1 MFFSFILEIISKF
14 FGLFGYI
21 SNDKLYPE
29 PLSKTEE
36 EYYLR
41 RYFNGDKEARDKLI
55 EHNLRLV
62 VHIAKKYT
70 TNEQELEDFTS
81 IGTIGLI
88 KAIDSFKDNKGF
100 KISTYASRCIENEI
114 LMYIRTSKKQKAEI
128 SMNQVIGTDKD
139 GNDME
144 LIDTLVL
151 KEKDAVDDI
160 HDKTVLK
167 QVLDFIDK
175 KLNKREKYIMNK
187 RYGLDGSNS
196 MTQQELADE
205 LGISRSYVSR
215 IETKVQKML
224 KKEYKKVDKVTNLCL
239 IISAKYLLY

>member
-1 MFFSFILEIISKF
+1 MFFSFIIEIISKL

-41 RYFNGDKEARDKLI
+41 KYFEGDKKARDILF

-70 TNEQELEDFTS
+70 SNEQELEDFTS

-114 LMYIRTSKKQKAEI
+114 LMHIRSTKKQKSEV
-128 SMNQVIGTDKD
+128 SMHQVIGTDKD

-151 KEKDAVDDI
+151 KEKDVVEDI
-160 HDKTVLK
+160 HDKAMLK
-167 QVLDFIDK
+167 QVMQYINK
-175 KLNKREKYIMNK
+175 NLNKREKFIMNR
-187 RYGLDGSNS
+187 RYGLDGNTPK
-196 MTQQELADE
+196 TQQELADE

-215 IETKVQKML
+215 IETKVQRML
-224 KKEYKKVDKVTNLCL
+224 KRNITE
-239 IISAKYLLY
+239 

>member
-1 MFFSFILEIISKF
+1 MFFSFILEIVSKF

-224 KKEYKKVDKVTNLCL
+224 KKNIKK
-239 IISAKYLLY
+239 

>member
-41 RYFNGDKEARDKLI
+41 RYFKGDKEARDKLI

-114 LMYIRTSKKQKAEI
+114 LMYIRTSKKQKAEV

-144 LIDTLVL
+144 LIDTLIL

-160 HDKTVLK
+160 HDKSVLK
-167 QVLDFIDK
+167 QVLEFMDK
-175 KLNKREKYIMNK
+175 KLSKREKYIMNK

-215 IETKVQKML
+215 IETKVQKLL
-224 KKEYKKVDKVTNLCL
+224 KKNIKR
-239 IISAKYLLY
+239 

>member
-1 MFFSFILEIISKF
+1 MFFSLFIEIISKF

-21 SNDKLYPE
+21 SSDKLYPE

-41 RYFNGDKEARDKLI
+41 RYFNGDKEARNVLI

-62 VHIAKKYT
+62 VHIAKKYVQT
-70 TNEQELEDFTS
+70 EQELEDYTS

-88 KAIDSFKDNKGF
+88 KAIDSYKENKGY

-114 LMYIRTSKKQKAEI
+114 LMHIRSTKKQKSEVSI
-128 SMNQVIGTDKD
+128 NQVIGTDKD

-144 LIDTLVL
+144 LIDTLEL
-151 KEKDAVDDI
+151 KEQDAVENI
-160 HDKTVLK
+160 YNKTLLS
-167 QVLDFIDK
+167 QVLDYLNS

-187 RYGLDGSNS
+187 RYGLDGNEPK
-196 MTQQELADE
+196 TQQDLADE

-215 IETKVQKML
+215 IETKIQRML
-224 KKEYKKVDKVTNLCL
+224 GKNINV
-239 IISAKYLLY
+239 

>member
-1 MFFSFILEIISKF
+1 MFFSFLIEIISKF

-21 SNDKLYPE
+21 SNDRLYPE

-41 RYFNGDKEARDKLI
+41 KYFAGDKEARKVLI

-70 TNEQELEDFTS
+70 DSEQELEDFTS

-88 KAIDSFKDNKGF
+88 KAIDSFKENKGF

-114 LMYIRTSKKQKAEI
+114 LMYIRSSKKQKAEV

-151 KEKDAVDDI
+151 KEKDTVDNI
-160 HDKTVLK
+160 YDKTVLS
-167 QVLDFIDK
+167 QVINFLNDK
-175 KLNKREKYIMNK
+175 LTKREKHIMNK
-187 RYGLDGSNS
+187 RYGLDGQKPK
-196 MTQQELADE
+196 TQQQLADE

-215 IETKVQKML
+215 IETKVQRML
-224 KKEYKKVDKVTNLCL
+224 SKN
-239 IISAKYLLY
+239 IKY

>member
-1 MFFSFILEIISKF
+1 MFFSFIIDIISKF

-21 SNDKLYPE
+21 SNDRLYSE

-36 EYYLR
+36 ELYLR
-41 RYFNGDKEARDKLI
+41 RYFQGDKEARKILI

-70 TNEQELEDFTS
+70 DNEQELEDFTS

-88 KAIDSFKDNKGF
+88 KAIDSFKENKGF

-114 LMYIRTSKKQKAEI
+114 LMYIRSSKKQKAEV

-144 LIDTLVL
+144 LIDTLEL
-151 KEKDAVDDI
+151 KEKDAVDSI
-160 HDKTVLK
+160 YDKTILK
-167 QVLDFIDK
+167 QVLNFLNE
-175 KLNKREKYIMNK
+175 KLSKREKYIMNK
-187 RYGLDGSNS
+187 RYGLDGQKIK
-196 MTQQELADE
+196 TQQELADE

-215 IETKVQKML
+215 IETKVQKL
-224 KKEYKKVDKVTNLCL
+224 LSRN
-239 IISAKYLLY
+239 IKY

>member
-1 MFFSFILEIISKF
+1 MFISFLLEMISKF

-21 SNDKLYPE
+21 SNDRLYPE

-36 EYYLR
+36 EYYLKK
-41 RYFNGDKEARDKLI
+41 YFEGDKEARKLLI

-70 TNEQELEDFTS
+70 ENEQELEDYTS

-88 KAIDSFKDNKGF
+88 KAIDSFKENKGF
-100 KISTYASRCIENEI
+100 KISTYASKCIENEI
-114 LMYIRTSKKQKAEI
+114 LMYIRSSKKQKAEV

-144 LIDTLVL
+144 IIDTLVL
-151 KEKDAVDDI
+151 KEKDTVDNI

-167 QVLDFIDK
+167 QVINFLNE
-175 KLNKREKYIMNK
+175 KLTKREKYIMNR
-187 RYGLDGSNS
+187 RYGLDGKKPQ
-196 MTQQELADE
+196 TQQELADK

-215 IETKVQKML
+215 IETKVQRML
-224 KKEYKKVDKVTNLCL
+224 SKN
-239 IISAKYLLY
+239 IKY

>member
-1 MFFSFILEIISKF
+1 MFFSFILEIVSKF

-41 RYFNGDKEARDKLI
+41 QYFNGDKEARDKLI

-114 LMYIRTSKKQKAEI
+114 LMYIRTSKKQKAEV

-144 LIDTLVL
+144 LIDTLIL

-160 HDKTVLK
+160 HDKSVLK
-167 QVLDFIDK
+167 QVLEFIDK
-175 KLNKREKYIMNK
+175 KLSKREKYIMNK

-215 IETKVQKML
+215 IETKVQKLL
-224 KKEYKKVDKVTNLCL
+224 KKNIKR
-239 IISAKYLLY
+239 